1 LFKYYWIKAIL
12 GRRQLNI
19 RYSLDLP
26 PFILTMKMLGC
37 LGAGSFGKVYKVEV
51 GGELYALKK
60 VAGG

>member
-1 LFKYYWIKAIL
+1 
-12 GRRQLNI
+12 
-19 RYSLDLP
+19 
-26 PFILTMKMLGC
+26 MKMLGC